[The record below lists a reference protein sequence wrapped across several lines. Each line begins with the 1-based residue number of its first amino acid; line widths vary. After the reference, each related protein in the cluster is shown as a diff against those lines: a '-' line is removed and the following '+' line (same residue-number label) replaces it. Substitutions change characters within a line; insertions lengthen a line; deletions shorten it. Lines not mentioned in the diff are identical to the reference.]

1 MQILKQAFFLAFLMS
16 GVASLQSCD
25 TNDGP
30 LEEAAEDVD
39 EAVDDVGD
47 KLEEACEKATDSDC
61 DKD

>member
-1 MQILKQAFFLAFLMS
+1 MQMLRKMFFFAFLLT
-16 GVASLQSCD
+16 GVAALQSCD

-61 DKD
+61 DND